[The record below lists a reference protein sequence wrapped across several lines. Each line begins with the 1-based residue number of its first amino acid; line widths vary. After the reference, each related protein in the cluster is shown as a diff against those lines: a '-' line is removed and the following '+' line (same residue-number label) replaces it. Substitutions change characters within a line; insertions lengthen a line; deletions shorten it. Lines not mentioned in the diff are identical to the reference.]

1 MENSPLSPES
11 GRNGN
16 SNGNGNGSGNANGS
30 GNGNTA
36 NQFLSPGQQ
45 LIYRSTGTQ
54 ASLRNGSNSTLP
66 SQHHHLTHNNP
77 TSNSIV
83 SGKEIC
89 EKSIFWLPIYKA
101 KSGQIPINTITTKE
115 STFCSITVV
124 IIAKYCLADTQ
135 NIIWKVWK
143 SGEHLVMW

>member
-36 NQFLSPGQQ
+36 GQFLSPGQQ

-83 SGKEIC
+83 SGKEIF
-89 EKSIFWLPIYKA
+89 EKSIFDYPFTRQRRVKVLLKPLLPR
-101 KSGQIPINTITTKE
+101 S
-115 STFCSITVV
+115 
-124 IIAKYCLADTQ
+124 L
-135 NIIWKVWK
+135 
-143 SGEHLVMW
+143 L

>member
-1 MENSPLSPES
+1 MSTNTIYLIITDQYLLHPEMENSPLSPES

-36 NQFLSPGQQ
+36 GQFLSPGQQ

-83 SGKEIC
+83 SGKEMC
-89 EKSIFWLPIYKA
+89 EKSIFDYPFTRQRRVKFLLKPLLPR
-101 KSGQIPINTITTKE
+101 S
-115 STFCSITVV
+115 
-124 IIAKYCLADTQ
+124 L
-135 NIIWKVWK
+135 
-143 SGEHLVMW
+143 L

>member
-36 NQFLSPGQQ
+36 GQFLSPGQQ

-83 SGKEIC
+83 SGKELC
-89 EKSIFWLPIYKA
+89 ENRIFDYPFT
-101 KSGQIPINTITTKE
+101 SQIPFETITTEE
-115 STFCSITVV
+115 STLMGRFMS
-124 IIAKYCLADTQ
+124 
-135 NIIWKVWK
+135 
-143 SGEHLVMW
+143 SS

>member
-11 GRNGN
+11 GQNGN
-16 SNGNGNGSGNANGS
+16 SNGNGNGNGSGNANGS

-36 NQFLSPGQQ
+36 GQFLSPGQQ

-83 SGKEIC
+83 SGKEMC
-89 EKSIFWLPIYKA
+89 EKSICITHLQGKDV
-101 KSGQIPINTITTKE
+101 SQIETITTKE
-115 STFCSITVV
+115 ST
-124 IIAKYCLADTQ
+124 L
-135 NIIWKVWK
+135 
-143 SGEHLVMW
+143 L

>member
-16 SNGNGNGSGNANGS
+16 SNGNGNGNGNGSGNANGS

-36 NQFLSPGQQ
+36 GQQ

-83 SGKEIC
+83 SGREMC
-89 EKSIFWLPIYKA
+89 EKSIFITHLPGKDV
-101 KSGQIPINTITTKE
+101 SQIPIETITTKE
-115 STFCSITVV
+115 ST
-124 IIAKYCLADTQ
+124 L
-135 NIIWKVWK
+135 
-143 SGEHLVMW
+143 

>member
-1 MENSPLSPES
+1 MNQLSTSTKTIYLTITDQYLLHPEMENSPLSPES

-16 SNGNGNGSGNANGS
+16 SNGSSNGNGSGNAIGS

-36 NQFLSPGQQ
+36 GQFLPTGQQ

-77 TSNSIV
+77 TSNSII
-83 SGKEIC
+83 SGKEMC
-89 EKSIFWLPIYKA
+89 EYSIHMYYPLKSLA
-101 KSGQIPINTITTKE
+101 LTEE
-115 STFCSITVV
+115 S
-124 IIAKYCLADTQ
+124 
-135 NIIWKVWK
+135 
-143 SGEHLVMW
+143 

>member
-36 NQFLSPGQQ
+36 GQFLSPGQQ

-83 SGKEIC
+83 SGKEMC
-89 EKSIFWLPIYKA
+89 EKSIFDYPFTRQSEVKFTMTTNLPKTLDQLMSSKFY
-101 KSGQIPINTITTKE
+101 
-115 STFCSITVV
+115 
-124 IIAKYCLADTQ
+124 
-135 NIIWKVWK
+135 
-143 SGEHLVMW
+143 